1 MVSAMTEYLGYAI
14 CFLFMEDNVEWSVY
28 VNESGVL
35 VTQEPNLEHYQYPDY
50 DQFSEA
56 FPDMAMEVKVIVLR
70 KMKETMS
77 ALQGA

>member
-1 MVSAMTEYLGYAI
+1 V
-14 CFLFMEDNVEWSVY
+14 SVY

-50 DQFSEA
+50 DQFQEA

-70 KMKETMS
+70 KMEETMS